1 MQFIPNTEDSGLN
14 SKRTCQYCDRK
25 SFAVLLLNLFSV
37 LIFSY
42 VYIDNKNRQRVNKRF
57 TVCTDASQSP
67 QVCSTSPPKTWSV
80 VEVVKFI
87 EKSELAEHA
96 DMFRKHVSK

>member
-1 MQFIPNTEDSGLN
+1 MRVSPHKFVQ
-14 SKRTCQYCDRK
+14 
-25 SFAVLLLNLFSV
+25 
-37 LIFSY
+37 
-42 VYIDNKNRQRVNKRF
+42 VYSEMFIDNRSQQRVNKRF
-57 TVCTDASQSP
+57 NVLTDASQSP

-96 DMFRKHVSK
+96 DMFRKHVSSRLTLTIQLNSPYL

>member
-1 MQFIPNTEDSGLN
+1 M
-14 SKRTCQYCDRK
+14 
-25 SFAVLLLNLFSV
+25 
-37 LIFSY
+37 
-42 VYIDNKNRQRVNKRF
+42 NKLF
-57 TVCTDASQSP
+57 TVFTDASQSP

>member
-1 MQFIPNTEDSGLN
+1 MQFTPGTGDSN
-14 SKRTCQYCDRK
+14 SERTCHDQYCDKK
-25 SFAVLLLNLFSV
+25 SFVCLQSNLLSILIFPVIVVKLLKNVLLF
-37 LIFSY
+37 
-42 VYIDNKNRQRVNKRF
+42 
-57 TVCTDASQSP
+57 TDASQSP

-96 DMFRKHVSK
+96 DMFRKHVST